1 MPKVLKFSHNKK
13 NLLCIFQ
20 NNEDKGL
27 YVKNG
32 IIKEEQARFIKGSGV
47 HLDDFCYTPEPTEGK
62 IRVILTARMI
72 VEKGVFILTEA
83 AEKLRSK
90 YEDMAEFLLVGGID
104 DHPGAIT
111 KEQLENYAKHYY
123 IERIKPHF
131 IKPVNEKLRSL
142 QKDGYKVGLVSGGYG
157 IYLRYFVE
165 EFNLDFCISSNVEI
179 CNGSCT
185 GRLDGLDCLN
195 QNKICLLEK
204 YFPSAPIESIA
215 FSDSRSDLPL
225 LLWVK
230 RGVVISR
237 DKHQNWI
244 DNYKLEEIIWKKQ
257 NS

>member
-1 MPKVLKFSHNKK
+1 MNKVALF
-13 NLLCIFQ
+13 
-20 NNEDKGL
+20 
-27 YVKNG
+27 
-32 IIKEEQARFIKGSGV
+32 
-47 HLDDFCYTPEPTEGK
+47 DFCETLTDFQTADAFVDFVRQQSGSKRMQRMESLQEVLIKTK
-62 IRVILTARMI
+62 VIRVLSVLFPGRSINKRIKLFQL
-72 VEKGVFILTEA
+72 KGF
-83 AEKLRSK
+83 
-90 YEDMAEFLLVGGID
+90 
-104 DHPGAIT
+104 T